1 MFLFSV
7 LASVAQAANVCTDPI
22 TEFDIHGEV
31 KILKANA
38 NGWAYFGAG
47 FGDFGHTVQVRI
59 WGLHDSKNIT
69 KFYYT
74 YDHSCPIE
82 QSTAAESSKI
92 FLEGGTSQYAIF
104 GVQAPA
110 DTELVV
116 SIAST
121 VRPIHPHSTTT
132 VIFGILIFFGLNFVV
147 TGIMQYFYFN
157 TAMNP
162 NEYKLTDE
170 Q

>member
-1 MFLFSV
+1 MFLFGV
-7 LASVAQAANVCTDPI
+7 LSVAQAAVCPAASI

-31 KILKANA
+31 KILRTNEE
-38 NGWAYFGAG
+38 GWAYFGAG

-59 WGLHDSKNIT
+59 WGLHDNKNIT

-74 YDHSCPIE
+74 YDHSCPTE
-82 QSTAAESSKI
+82 ASKAADSSKL

-104 GVQAPA
+104 GVPSEPNT
-110 DTELVV
+110 DLVV

-132 VIFGILIFFGLNFVV
+132 VIYGILIFFGVNFVI
-147 TGIMQYFYFN
+147 TGVLQYLYFN

-162 NEYKLTDE
+162 NEYKLADE
-170 Q
+170 